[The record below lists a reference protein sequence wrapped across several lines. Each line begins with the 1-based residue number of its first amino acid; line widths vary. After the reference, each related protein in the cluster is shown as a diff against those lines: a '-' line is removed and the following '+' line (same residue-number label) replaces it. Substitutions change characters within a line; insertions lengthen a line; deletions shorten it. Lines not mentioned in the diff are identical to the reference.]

1 MLGREFCVWLAI
13 VKGDGIGDNE
23 AHFLEEELFAGG
35 HGVRMAKQVLALGL
49 GREPAFASTR

>member
-1 MLGREFCVWLAI
+1 MLGREFCIWLAI

-35 HGVRMAKQVLALGL
+35 HGVRMAKEALALGL
-49 GREPAFASTR
+49 GRE